1 MATPIKGYEGTITA
15 GGTDVAWVSN
25 WEVQLETEEQDIGP
39 FINDGGNTYSYTTS
53 RRLTGTLEAVI
64 PSGKDAGQTALLSG
78 ALNSSNMTLVLT
90 TTGGYTITV
99 PSGIISNFTMGQD
112 AEETVTL
119 SFDFRSNGTF
129 TVA

>member
-1 MATPIKGYEGTITA
+1 MTMQKIH
-15 GGTDVAWVSN
+15 V
-25 WEVQLETEEQDIGP
+25 
-39 FINDGGNTYSYTTS
+39 INDGGNTYSYTTS

-64 PSGKDAGQTALLSG
+64 PSGKDAGQTALISG
-78 ALNSSNMTLVLT
+78 AINSGYLDLVLT

-112 AEETVTL
+112 ASETVTV
-119 SFDFRSNGTF
+119 SFDFGSNGAF

>member
-1 MATPIKGYEGTITA
+1 MLPIKGYEGTITV
-15 GGTDVAWVSN
+15 GGDAVAWVSN

-53 RRLTGTLEAVI
+53 RRLTGSLEAVI
-64 PSGKDAGQTALLSG
+64 PSGKDAGQTTMLSG
-78 ALNSSNMTLVLT
+78 AINGSNLTLILA
-90 TTGGYTITV
+90 TTGGYTVTV

-112 AEETVTL
+112 ASETVTL

-129 TVA
+129 SVA

>member
-1 MATPIKGYEGTITA
+1 MSTPIKGYEGVITA
-15 GGTDVAWVSN
+15 GGTNVAWVSS

-39 FINDGGNTYSYTTS
+39 FIGDGGNTYSYTTS

-64 PSGKDAGQTALLSG
+64 PTGKDAGQTTLVSG
-78 ALNSSNMTLVLT
+78 AINGGNVDLVLT

-112 AEETVTL
+112 AAETVTV